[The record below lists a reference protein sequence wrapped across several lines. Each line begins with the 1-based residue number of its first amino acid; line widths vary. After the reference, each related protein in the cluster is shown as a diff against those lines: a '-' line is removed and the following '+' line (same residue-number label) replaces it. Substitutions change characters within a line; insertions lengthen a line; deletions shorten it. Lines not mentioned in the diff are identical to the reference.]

1 MQAKEPIVKQ
11 ILVSISLSPEGMAH
25 IRATPDLQKAEMEF
39 VNRWK
44 EEGLLESFFISTDR
58 TGAFLLLRGV
68 ELGRAKEL
76 IGALP
81 YFPYMAQV
89 QYFELEKQF

>member
-1 MQAKEPIVKQ
+1 MPH

-25 IRATPDLQKAEMEF
+25 IRATPELQKAEMEF
-39 VNRWK
+39 VNKWK
-44 EEGLLESFFISTDR
+44 EEGMLENFFISTDR
-58 TGAFLLLRGV
+58 TGAFLLLSGV

-76 IGALP
+76 IGSLP

-89 QYFELEKQF
+89 QYIELDKQF

>member
-1 MQAKEPIVKQ
+1 MPH

-25 IRATPDLQKAEMEF
+25 IRATPELQKAEI
-39 VNRWK
+39 VNKWK
-44 EEGLLESFFISTDR
+44 EEGILESFFISTDR
-58 TGAFLLLRGV
+58 TGAFLLLSGV

-76 IGALP
+76 IGSLP

-89 QYFELEKQF
+89 QYVELDKQF